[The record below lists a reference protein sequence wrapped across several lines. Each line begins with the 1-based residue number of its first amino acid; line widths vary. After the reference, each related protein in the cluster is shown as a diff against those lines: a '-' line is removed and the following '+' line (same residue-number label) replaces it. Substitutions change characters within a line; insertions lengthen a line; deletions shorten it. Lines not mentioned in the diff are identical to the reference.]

1 MRLPGPESHLLASVG
16 YGRVWHSQCLSAS
29 RRAVYRA
36 ACLRVPRPD
45 RSYGCVYTATG
56 RTKWPPQTSTQPPRS
71 RAGERT
77 SVDRQAV
84 VGVRL
89 SPDELAMLKQV
100 AARDGL
106 SLPSALREGFLRHA
120 RDSR

>member
-1 MRLPGPESHLLASVG
+1 MAAADQHPAHAKP
-16 YGRVWHSQCLSAS
+16 
-29 RRAVYRA
+29 RRGTNVRH
-36 ACLRVPRPD
+36 
-45 RSYGCVYTATG
+45 
-56 RTKWPPQTSTQPPRS
+56 
-71 RAGERT
+71 
-77 SVDRQAV
+77 RQAV

-89 SPDELAMLKQV
+89 SPDELAMLKNV